1 MKPLSRRLPRWLR
14 TFNTAAVLI
23 GVSLSMVYLIVSYA
37 VNSKPYD
44 YALLMRGADW
54 YCFNNEAF
62 VYGKDLRVYYPAPFY
77 TTFCLPNRY
86 AEPLLRALWLAV
98 PIGLPLWLARGR
110 AAVLAY
116 PPLFIL
122 ILLGQS
128 SWLLL
133 PAFMLAANDK
143 DDKVSPWWHGLLV
156 APCVFKPHIALPVV
170 LYLLYRWW
178 TRRSPAFYIALAAMI
193 AICIPAFLVRPT
205 WLMEWLPSGRGFEP
219 INLASIAFVPVQLA
233 GLGFAPG
240 TGGQLLVYGFCA
252 LVGIGLYALLRRQR
266 GRLALYDWV
275 LLFFFVNPF
284 LNDYDLIVLL
294 PFITHNRSR
303 LLVALLGGVVSWLF
317 AMMTLRWS
325 MSFMIMLPLLVMRL
339 WQPETQRAA
348 SSRNEQV
355 LFKQVTT

>member
-1 MKPLSRRLPRWLR
+1 LNS
-14 TFNTAAVLI
+14 AAILA
-23 GVSLSMVYLIVSYA
+23 GVSLSIVYLVVSYA

-54 YCFNNEAF
+54 YCFDNDAF

-86 AEPLLRALWLAV
+86 AEPLLRALWLGIPLGAA
-98 PIGLPLWLARGR
+98 LWLARGR

-133 PAFMLAANDK
+133 PAFMLAAGDK
-143 DDKVSPWWHGLLV
+143 KRQSSPWWHGLAL
-156 APCVFKPHIALPVV
+156 ALCVFKPHIALPVV
-170 LYLLYRWW
+170 VYLLYRWW
-178 TRRSPAFYIALAAMI
+178 KQHSPAFYVAIVGMI
-193 AICIPAFLVRPT
+193 AVCIPAFLIRPT
-205 WLMEWLPSGRGFEP
+205 WLAEWLPSGRGFEP
-219 INLASIAFVPVQLA
+219 VNLASIAFVPVQLA

-240 TGGQLLVYGFCA
+240 TGGQVIVYSFCA
-252 LVGIGLYALLRRQR
+252 LVGVGLFVLLRRQ
-266 GRLALYDWV
+266 GHLTLYDWV

-294 PFITHNRSR
+294 PFITQNRRR
-303 LLVALLGGVVSWLF
+303 LLVALVGGVVSWVF
-317 AMMTLRWS
+317 ALMTLRWS
-325 MSFMIMLPLLVMRL
+325 MSFMVLLPLLVMRL
-339 WQPETQRAA
+339 WKPETQHLTQPDRIW
-348 SSRNEQV
+348 NQP
-355 LFKQVTT
+355 LTGVTT